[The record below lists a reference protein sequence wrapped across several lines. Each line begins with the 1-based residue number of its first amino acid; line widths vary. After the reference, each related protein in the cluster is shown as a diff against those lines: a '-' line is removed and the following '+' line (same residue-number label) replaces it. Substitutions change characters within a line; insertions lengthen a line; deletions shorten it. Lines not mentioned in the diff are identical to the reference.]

1 MGGYFSNF
9 IFSGGIRT
17 QAELHK
23 PGTSVQA
30 CTLLFA
36 TICSYVRSD
45 LTDPGLV
52 FSTFNLSFN
61 VLSCSSENPCN
72 FLLIASNSPSLY
84 FDVGISTLEWLILPH
99 EEHNVLI
106 GSPRRSLKVAL
117 KRKQGGGTSTTL
129 IGHDRST
136 LRLSPSLGHNDRCRA
151 LTLHLLMS
159 FR

>member
-23 PGTSVQA
+23 PGTRAQA
-30 CTLLFA
+30 WTLLFV

-52 FSTFNLSFN
+52 FSTFKLSFSG
-61 VLSCSSENPCN
+61 LSCSSENPCN
-72 FLLIASNSPSLY
+72 FLLIAPNSPSLY
-84 FDVGISTLEWLILPH
+84 FDLGISALEWLILSH

-106 GSPRRSLKVAL
+106 GSPPRSLKVTL
-117 KRKQGGGTSTTL
+117 KRKQGGGHL
-129 IGHDRST
+129 Y
-136 LRLSPSLGHNDRCRA
+136 LSYRPWQKH
-151 LTLHLLMS
+151 LTLVAIVRAQWQMQS
-159 FR
+159 FNLASLDEF

>member
-117 KRKQGGGTSTTL
+117 KRKQGGGHLYHSYRPWQK
-129 IGHDRST
+129 H
-136 LRLSPSLGHNDRCRA
+136 
-151 LTLHLLMS
+151 LTLVTIVRAQWQMQS
-159 FR
+159 FNLASLDEF